1 MKPTSLMIR
10 DGEKKIIETI
20 NNTQLP
26 PCIIK
31 LILEKIKN
39 QIDKL
44 CYEEE
49 QMDIK
54 KYETEKEKNKK
65 VEEKINGQN

>member
-1 MKPTSLMIR
+1 MGSEMCIR
-10 DGEKKIIETI
+10 DR
-20 NNTQLP
+20 
-26 PCIIK
+26 
-31 LILEKIKN
+31 KIKN
-39 QIDKL
+39 QVDKL

>member
-31 LILEKIKN
+31 LILEMIKN
-39 QIDKL
+39 QVDKL

-49 QMDIK
+49 QMDNMRQK
-54 KYETEKEKNKK
+54 KKK
-65 VEEKINGQN
+65 IRKLRRK

>member
-26 PCIIK
+26 HCIIN

-39 QIDKL
+39 QVDKL

-49 QMDIK
+49 QMDSK
-54 KYETEKEKNKK
+54 KYETEKEENKK
-65 VEEKINGQN
+65 VEEKMNE